1 MGMRIV
7 APDCARKTTDKKE
20 LQKSMSRFFLV
31 FNESFNYGRF
41 NMLTKDIEVV
51 NDDLLVFT
59 IASNYLAYLS
69 IPFLCSVYL
78 F

>member
-7 APDCARKTTDKKE
+7 APAYARKTTDKKE
-20 LQKSMSRFFLV
+20 LQKSINRFFFF

-51 NDDLLVFT
+51 NNDLLVFT
-59 IASNYLAYLS
+59 VASNYLAYLC
-69 IPFLCSVYL
+69 ILLMCNVYL

>member
-1 MGMRIV
+1 MPERQ
-7 APDCARKTTDKKE
+7 PTKKE
-20 LQKSMSRFFLV
+20 LQKSMSIDDFFLV

-51 NDDLLVFT
+51 NDDLLVVYNRLQTTSHIFL
-59 IASNYLAYLS
+59 YL
-69 IPFLCSVYL
+69 FVCNVYL